1 MQKHGYLGCFH
12 AASATENLFILGLG
26 NWTLRSK
33 LQWNF
38 NQNTKI
44 FSHENATE
52 NIFCEMAAIVYK
64 GY

>member
-1 MQKHGYLGCFH
+1 M
-12 AASATENLFILGLG
+12 LGLG

-52 NIFCEMAAIVYK
+52 NTFCEMAAIVYR
-64 GY
+64 GTELIN